1 MGESE
6 GAGTTEDDDTG
17 GNGQSDTTGH
27 GILRDWVG
35 CVGPAR
41 QTSAPL
47 HRYSPP
53 GDPPDMSAPTQLGL
67 SKPTVRG
74 AGRLHGRCADPHS
87 TSRACRAYSLVV
99 GQARGSG

>member
-1 MGESE
+1 
-6 GAGTTEDDDTG
+6 
-17 GNGQSDTTGH
+17 
-27 GILRDWVG
+27 
-35 CVGPAR
+35 
-41 QTSAPL
+41 
-47 HRYSPP
+47 
-53 GDPPDMSAPTQLGL
+53 MSAPTQLGL